1 MDGPP
6 KGDGADFDY
15 INVNKPVH
23 AVREFRE
30 SGFSDVFCGNG
41 NFCGRNTSGP
51 GICSKSNIFD
61 TLFCCDSH
69 SDVTLTPTD
78 GKWQ

>member
-51 GICSKSNIFD
+51 GICSKS
-61 TLFCCDSH
+61 
-69 SDVTLTPTD
+69 
-78 GKWQ
+78 